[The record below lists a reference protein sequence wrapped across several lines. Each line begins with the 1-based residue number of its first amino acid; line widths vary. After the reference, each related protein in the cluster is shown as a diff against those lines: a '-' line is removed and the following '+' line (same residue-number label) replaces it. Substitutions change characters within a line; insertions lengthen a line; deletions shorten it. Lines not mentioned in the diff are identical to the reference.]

1 MTDTT
6 LTPAVPAAA
15 AETWGQEEWA
25 LLEGWEQDA
34 IGALHEAGMIFR
46 ADVWPA
52 VKAGLGLFLSQLGKA
67 IFGAIAA
74 SLANPEALPAAV
86 GAAIVLTATTQGGAD
101 ALNAISN
108 AQSAVAN
115 DANAQAAIAAL

>member
-6 LTPAVPAAA
+6 LTSVVPEAAK
-15 AETWGQEEWA
+15 ETWGQEAWE
-25 LLEGWEQDA
+25 LLESWEQDA
-34 IGALHEAGMIFR
+34 IGALHEAGMIFS

-52 VKAGLGLFLSQLGKA
+52 LKAGLGLFCGQLGKA
-67 IFGAIAA
+67 IFGAVAA
-74 SLANPEALPAAV
+74 SLADPSALPAAV
-86 GAAIVLTATTQGGAD
+86 GAAIVLTATVNGSAD

-115 DANAQAAIAAL
+115 DPAAQAAIAAL